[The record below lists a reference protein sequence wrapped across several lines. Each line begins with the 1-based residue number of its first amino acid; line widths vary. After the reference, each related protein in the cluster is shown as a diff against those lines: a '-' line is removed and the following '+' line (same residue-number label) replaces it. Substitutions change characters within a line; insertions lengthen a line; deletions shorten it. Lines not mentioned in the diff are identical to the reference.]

1 MRKTILG
8 LVATAA
14 IATPLAAATAADASV
29 SYDSTCTPATAK
41 PATTKTVYKYS
52 PVRSSDGP
60 TQWAD
65 TDAPANSPATYV
77 VKGKP
82 VNYIRDGIKTSTVP
96 VPATEATTCGVRFSN
111 PTGTRVNLPDV
122 FEVDQ
127 SANGWAGYWSTQV
140 AVTVTNDTN
149 TDQEFRVRYADQQMD
164 GNLVW
169 VERAIF
175 TDGQPGNV
183 VPAGTSRVMV
193 FDVWY
198 DVAAGSSDVPDNLTL
213 DFGFELA

>member
-149 TDQEFRVRYADQQMD
+149 TDQEFRVRYADQHR
-164 GNLVW
+164 GPG
-169 VERAIF
+169 RARANR
-175 TDGQPGNV
+175 DHARSVRLPV
-183 VPAGTSRVMV
+183 L
-193 FDVWY
+193 D
-198 DVAAGSSDVPDNLTL
+198 DVPRVAEPPAL
-213 DFGFELA
+213 DPRRAARRADPQPDHRPR